1 MSRPDGAVG
10 VEPWDAEWAAARAA
24 EALRY
29 LGTHYP
35 ECLDAP
41 RVLDEHEEDAHEAAV
56 RGDKDAYL
64 EAFRCYMRAGR
75 AEALRIRRGAAWEG
89 LRGLCGMWRGVGKS
103 VRYMSGTR
111 RAASNSL

>member
-56 RGDKDAYL
+56 RWDKDAYP

-75 AEALRIRRGAAWEG
+75 AEALRIVGVRRGKGYGGCAGCGEG
-89 LRGLCGMWRGVGKS
+89 LGNRCDI
-103 VRYMSGTR
+103 
-111 RAASNSL
+111 